1 MLEFPVG
8 ESITLAELD
17 EDPHPALARLRA
29 SEPVSWIAALDG
41 WLVTRYDLAQEVMRD
56 AASFTVDDPRFS
68 TARVIGPSMLS
79 LDGDEHRRHREPFVA
94 PFRLTAVRERFT
106 GPVAVQTRR
115 ILDQLAPLG
124 HGELRRSFAG
134 ALAAKIV
141 TLALGLGD
149 GEVRDVLSWYDEIV
163 AAVTEITAGQPP
175 PAAAELAFGDLD
187 RRLRAVI
194 EAPDTESL
202 LSSVTMGPT
211 LRTEQIV
218 SNAAVLLFGGIETT
232 EGMIANLLVHLL
244 QRPDQ
249 LELVRMDPGLL
260 DAAIDES
267 LRFEPA
273 AAVIDR
279 YCTRDVSLGG
289 ASIAS
294 GDLVR
299 ISIAGANRDPA
310 VFSDPDRFDLRRPE
324 LRRHL
329 AFAQGP
335 HVCVGVHLARLEARE
350 AIAGL
355 LERLPG
361 LRLHPERPP
370 RTRGLVFRK
379 PVAVHAE
386 WDACDGD
393 PGRQD

>member
-68 TARVIGPSMLS
+68 TARIIGPSMLS

-115 ILDQLAPLG
+115 ILDQLAPVG

-163 AAVTEITAGQPP
+163 AAVTEITARQPP

-194 EAPDTESL
+194 EASDTDSL
-202 LSSVTMGPT
+202 LSSVAMGPT

-218 SNAAVLLFGGIETT
+218 SNAAVLLFGG
-232 EGMIANLLVHLL
+232 
-244 QRPDQ
+244 
-249 LELVRMDPGLL
+249 
-260 DAAIDES
+260 
-267 LRFEPA
+267 
-273 AAVIDR
+273 
-279 YCTRDVSLGG
+279 
-289 ASIAS
+289 
-294 GDLVR
+294 
-299 ISIAGANRDPA
+299 
-310 VFSDPDRFDLRRPE
+310 
-324 LRRHL
+324 
-329 AFAQGP
+329 
-335 HVCVGVHLARLEARE
+335 
-350 AIAGL
+350 
-355 LERLPG
+355 
-361 LRLHPERPP
+361 
-370 RTRGLVFRK
+370 
-379 PVAVHAE
+379 
-386 WDACDGD
+386 
-393 PGRQD
+393 